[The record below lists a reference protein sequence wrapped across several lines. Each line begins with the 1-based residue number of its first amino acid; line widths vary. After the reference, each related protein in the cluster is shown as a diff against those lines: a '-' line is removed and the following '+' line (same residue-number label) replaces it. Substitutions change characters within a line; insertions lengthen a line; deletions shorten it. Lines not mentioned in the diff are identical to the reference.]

1 MFFWISGFLFK
12 YDNSAVI
19 TTKEF
24 IIKKVKSLLVPYFA
38 FGIIHYVI
46 YLLIGGKD
54 ISPFINLF
62 SINTSVLPIAGAL
75 WFLTALF
82 FTDII
87 YFIVV
92 RYVKKTII
100 RSIIILFVTLFGCFY
115 KKLFSF
121 TLPLAIGPA
130 MVGIG
135 LFYFGVLM
143 RKYNDILFSKVVF
156 NMSLWKVLISFFI
169 LIKVI
174 FYNGYINMRMEL
186 YSNVFLF
193 FVISIF
199 SVILCMFF
207 SNVLYKYCGKNIIGK
222 WLISIGRNSI
232 VYVCLN

>member
-75 WFLTALF
+75 WFVTALF

-87 YFIVV
+87 
-92 RYVKKTII
+92 
-100 RSIIILFVTLFGCFY
+100 
-115 KKLFSF
+115 
-121 TLPLAIGPA
+121 
-130 MVGIG
+130 
-135 LFYFGVLM
+135 
-143 RKYNDILFSKVVF
+143 
-156 NMSLWKVLISFFI
+156 
-169 LIKVI
+169 
-174 FYNGYINMRMEL
+174 
-186 YSNVFLF
+186 
-193 FVISIF
+193 
-199 SVILCMFF
+199 
-207 SNVLYKYCGKNIIGK
+207 
-222 WLISIGRNSI
+222 
-232 VYVCLN
+232 